1 MASNEVKYSDN
12 RIIKRKYILLGRKD
26 LWWGE
31 LVTWSWAE
39 ATAPDC
45 WKKKT
50 TKHTHNN
57 QSNIQNTYKAGI

>member
-45 WKKKT
+45 WKKNNKT
-50 TKHTHNN
+50 HT
-57 QSNIQNTYKAGI
+57 Q